1 MRDGIISALGRRLA
15 SRRTPARQPCF
26 APSDTAAGRRSP
38 GRMVR
43 MFHKPEDLPAI
54 VREFIQWCDERARFP
69 DPGPQRQNPIK
80 RADIPERFQVAAS
93 VCRDKGLL
101 RNAGGDGYFLSA
113 EGWLVADE
121 LRATNRSRTAG
132 GSPDL
137 LGDAVAGLLRR
148 IPERWAEYEADVLT
162 ATEAQALVLLISA
175 GMVERRGRFR
185 LRMHNHP
192 LAAEGTFAATGEYG
206 FVEAMKYVSAAMWED
221 WKGAFE
227 AWRAGETSAAPT
239 FWCEHLKPDE
249 WRLTDQG
256 ALARTHLDA
265 GESDPLDFVLRRGFF
280 DGQPRLIATEGRV
293 AKRESVRGAGHL
305 VALRK
310 VRTDSISA
318 ASVNIANWKE
328 GADAFAQA
336 LAASFKPSAGEGGP
350 ADAPAASPT
359 APTVD
364 DESHF
369 SPAKLAEVFGVPAD
383 ALRTRLNRW
392 RETHHDGWIENP
404 ERGPREPKYLYR
416 VGSVRSIIE
425 DLKATSETTSDRP
438 AK

>member
-1 MRDGIISALGRRLA
+1 
-15 SRRTPARQPCF
+15 
-26 APSDTAAGRRSP
+26 
-38 GRMVR
+38 

-54 VREFIQWCDERARFP
+54 VLEFIRWCDERARFP
-69 DPGPQRQNPIK
+69 DPGPKRQNPIN
-80 RADIPERFQVAAS
+80 RSDIPERFRVAAS

-101 RNAGGDGYFLSA
+101 RPAGGDGYFLSA

-121 LRATNRSRTAG
+121 LRAASRTRAAG
-132 GSPDL
+132 GSPDI
-137 LGDAVAGLLRR
+137 LGDAVAALLRR
-148 IPERWAEYEADVLT
+148 IPESWAEYDADALT
-162 ATEAQALVLLISA
+162 ATESQALFLLVAA

-206 FVEAMKYVSAAMWED
+206 FVEAMKYVSAAMWEE

-256 ALARTHLDA
+256 ALGRTHIDA
-265 GESDPLDFVLRRGFF
+265 GESTPLDFVLRRGFF
-280 DGQPRLIATEGRV
+280 DGQPRLILEPGRERV
-293 AKRESVRGAGHL
+293 SQREPVRGAGHL

-310 VRTDSISA
+310 VRTDSVPA
-318 ASVNIANWKE
+318 ASVNIGNWKE

-336 LAASFKPSAGEGGP
+336 IAASFKPNTAAGGP
-350 ADAPAASPT
+350 AGAPAASSAEPASPT
-359 APTVD
+359 APSVD
-364 DESHF
+364 DDSHF

-416 VGSVRSIIE
+416 VGSVRPIID

-438 AK
+438 AE